1 MPFGER
7 QVTLLPVD
15 GKVPSRKEPLMAR
28 KWKKTRDQGRTRGWY
43 DPRPSIVAA
52 PNGYIAT
59 GVGLEIGRP
68 RR

>member
-1 MPFGER
+1 
-7 QVTLLPVD
+7 
-15 GKVPSRKEPLMAR
+15 MAR

-43 DPRPSIVAA
+43 DPRPSIVAT